1 MPQDF
6 GGVMREF
13 KAGKLHSG
21 SKSGPKVKSKA
32 QAKAIAASEDQKFKH
47 KAGPTAR
54 KHLKQGYGNR
64 NY

>member
-13 KAGKLHSG
+13 KRGVLHSG

-47 KAGPTAR
+47 KAGPTA
-54 KHLKQGYGNR
+54 KKNLKQGFRSKSY
-64 NY
+64 